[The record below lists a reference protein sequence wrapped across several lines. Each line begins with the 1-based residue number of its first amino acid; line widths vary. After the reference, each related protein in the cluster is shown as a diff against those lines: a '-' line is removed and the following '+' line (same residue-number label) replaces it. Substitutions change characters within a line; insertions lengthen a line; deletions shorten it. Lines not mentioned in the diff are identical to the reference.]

1 MLPVTVINLYIM
13 KRKIILS
20 GYALVIVIAIQAQN
34 ENQQPQSENNPK
46 QIQTIFSQTSPVGW
60 WVGPEFSYTM
70 IDNKGAG
77 MAGLSGGIIINH
89 NFSIGLQGIGI
100 LTSNNLKFSG
110 INDTADVYLY
120 GGYGG
125 LILEYRI
132 NPVKPVNLA
141 FPLLIG
147 GGGAAYS
154 TWGPNN
160 WNNSPPDD
168 QNDNVYNWDSYFVLE
183 PGVIVGIN
191 LIKFMRLD
199 AGITYRLVQGLK
211 LPETGKSMMNGFNAK
226 VSLKFGRF

>member
-1 MLPVTVINLYIM
+1 M

-20 GYALVIVIAIQAQN
+20 FCSIMIFFTIQAQN
-34 ENQQPQSENNPK
+34 DNKQPENDNN
-46 QIQTIFSQTSPVGW
+46 QFQTIFNQSEKAGW
-60 WVGPEFSYTM
+60 WIAPEFYYTM
-70 IDNKGAG
+70 IDKKSVCLS
-77 MAGLSGGIIINH
+77 GLSGGIIINH
-89 NFSIGLQGIGI
+89 NFSIGLAGIGI
-100 LTSNNLKFSG
+100 LTNNNLKFSD

-132 NPVKPVNLA
+132 NPLKPVNIA

-160 WNNSPPDD
+160 WNNSNNDPDSF
-168 QNDNVYNWDSYFVLE
+168 YNWDSYFVLE
-183 PGVIVGIN
+183 PGVTVGIN

-199 AGITYRLVQGLK
+199 AGITYRLVQGLS
-211 LPETGKSMMNGFNAK
+211 LPETGTDILNGFNAK
-226 VSLKFGRF
+226 LSLKFGRF